1 MHQILKI
8 GQTIQIKLSGM
19 MCKVKQFLG
28 SGTQGEVYRASLGG
42 KDVAL
47 KWYFPQWATNEQRA
61 VIETLIKKG
70 PPSRNFLWPMEL
82 VSASGVKGF
91 GYIMPLRGKH
101 YKSIVDLMKGRAD
114 PSFSALTTSGF

>member
-91 GYIMPLRGKH
+91 GYIMPLRG
-101 YKSIVDLMKGRAD
+101 
-114 PSFSALTTSGF
+114 